1 MNARDATLTTST
13 AVPPPAAPSLDPE
26 LLEGLKRLKL
36 RRMRQLAPELC
47 LTARS
52 QRWRPEELLRVLV
65 EEECHARDESNRQM
79 RHRLA
84 GFPVVKTLD
93 EFDLA
98 ATTLSRATFDYLA
111 SLAWIP
117 QQRNVTLVGPPGT
130 GKTHLAI
137 GLARAAVD
145 AGHRVKFFRADV
157 LVEQLY
163 RGLADNTVSK
173 VIDGILRAELLVIDE
188 LGFTPLD
195 LVGANHLFRLVSAAY
210 ETRSLVVTSNWPFE
224 QWTNFLPDVTAASAI
239 LDRVLHHCEVVV
251 LEGNSYRL
259 REAQRSLPT
268 RSTKPA

>member
-1 MNARDATLTTST
+1 MSTLV
-13 AVPPPAAPSLDPE
+13 AEHLEEPLEPQ

-36 RRMRQLAPELC
+36 RRMRHLAPQLC
-47 LTARS
+47 LTART

-65 EEECHARDESNRQM
+65 EEECKARDESNRLA
-79 RHRLA
+79 RHRQA
-84 GFPVVKTLD
+84 GFPVIKDLAR
-93 EFDLA
+93 FDLA
-98 ATTLSRATFDYLA
+98 ATNLNRATFEYLA
-111 SLAWIP
+111 SLEWIP
-117 QQRNVTLVGPPGT
+117 LKRNCVLVGPPGT

-137 GLARAAVD
+137 GLARVAID
-145 AGHRVKFFRADV
+145 AGFRVKFFRADV

-173 VIDGILRAELLVIDE
+173 VVDAILRAEVIVIDE

-251 LEGNSYRL
+251 LEGDSYRL
-259 REAQRSLPT
+259 REARATAVGQR
-268 RSTKPA
+268 

>member
-1 MNARDATLTTST
+1 MS
-13 AVPPPAAPSLDPE
+13 AVPAEHLQDALDPQ

-36 RRMRQLAPELC
+36 RRMRHLAPQLC
-47 LTARS
+47 LTART

-65 EEECHARDESNRQM
+65 EEECKARDESNRLT
-79 RHRLA
+79 RHRVA
-84 GFPVVKTLD
+84 GFPVVK
-93 EFDLA
+93 DLA
-98 ATTLSRATFDYLA
+98 TFDPAATNLSRATFEYLA
-111 SLAWIP
+111 SLEWVP
-117 QQRNVTLVGPPGT
+117 LKRNAVLVGPPGT

-137 GLARAAVD
+137 GVARAAID
-145 AGHRVKFFRADV
+145 AGFRVKFFRADV

-173 VIDGILRAELLVIDE
+173 VIDAILRAELVVIDE

-239 LDRVLHHCEVVV
+239 LDRILHHCEVVV
-251 LEGNSYRL
+251 LEGDSYRL
-259 REAQRSLPT
+259 REARSSST
-268 RSTKPA
+268 RSRL

>member
-1 MNARDATLTTST
+1 MSA
-13 AVPPPAAPSLDPE
+13 PPMDRNEEVLDPQ

-36 RRMRQLAPELC
+36 RRMRHLAPQVC
-47 LTARS
+47 LTART

-65 EEECHARDESNRQM
+65 DEECKARDESNRLA
-79 RHRLA
+79 RHRQA
-84 GFPVVKTLD
+84 GFPVIKDLD
-93 EFDLA
+93 GFDLG
-98 ATTLSRATFDYLA
+98 ATNLNRATFDYLR
-111 SLAWIP
+111 SLEWIP
-117 QQRNVTLVGPPGT
+117 LKRNVALVGPPGT

-137 GLARAAVD
+137 ALGRAAID
-145 AGHRVKFFRADV
+145 AGYRVKFVRADV

-173 VIDGILRAELLVIDE
+173 VVDAVLRAEVVVIDE

-251 LEGNSYRL
+251 LEGDSYRL
-259 REAQRSLPT
+259 REA
-268 RSTKPA
+268 RSTMARPRG